1 LLTSIFIR
9 APRFPCCTARQ
20 YTLKQARAEGS
31 VSGNGDDEGEL
42 FRKAMRGVKPLPVP
56 ARVPVPRRSP
66 PARARFTRADRLAVL
81 RESIGPPDPDLLPG
95 DSLEYRREGV
105 PATLLR
111 RLRLGE
117 LRIEAEIDLH
127 GMTEVDG
134 VAALREFLAEAA
146 SRDQHCLR
154 VVHGKGLRSGAR
166 GPVLK
171 LAVHRLLRRLDA
183 VLAVTSASLR
193 GGGTGATLLLL
204 EPRSARR
211 RQR

>member
-1 LLTSIFIR
+1 M
-9 APRFPCCTARQ
+9 
-20 YTLKQARAEGS
+20 
-31 VSGNGDDEGEL
+31 GDEEREL
-42 FRKAMRGVKPLPVP
+42 FRKAMRGVKPLPVATRAP
-56 ARVPVPRRSP
+56 APKRNP
-66 PARARFTRADRLAVL
+66 PARARFARADQLAVL
-81 RESIGPPDPDLLPG
+81 RESIGPPDPDILPG

-146 SRDQHCLR
+146 GRNQHCLR
-154 VVHGKGLRSGAR
+154 VVHGKGLRSGNR

-183 VLAVTSASLR
+183 VLAFTSAGLR
-193 GGGTGATLLLL
+193 GGGTGATLLLF
-204 EPRSARR
+204 EPRSRR
-211 RQR
+211 KR